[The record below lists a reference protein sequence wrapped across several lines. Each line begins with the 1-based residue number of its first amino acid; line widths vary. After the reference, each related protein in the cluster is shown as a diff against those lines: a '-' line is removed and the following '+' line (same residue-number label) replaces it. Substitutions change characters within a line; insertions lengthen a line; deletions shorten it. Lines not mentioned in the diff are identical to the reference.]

1 MDGQIVGHQ
10 EGTRVGDLLL
20 FKTMNASIQTLEQLR
35 KESRAGRLVGWTQ
48 LKLSCNLNDF
58 PPEIFDLADT
68 LEILDLSGNALSSLP
83 ERLPELHK
91 LKILFCSD
99 NQFTELPRVLG
110 QCKALSMVGFRH
122 NNIRH
127 VAPEALPPLLR
138 WLILTGNQLTE
149 LPSELGHRPHLQKLM
164 VAGNRL
170 QSLPKELSNCKNLEL
185 IRIAANRFE
194 ALPAVLLKLPRLSW
208 LSYSGNPFCSSD
220 EQTALQDTPVKRIP
234 WSSLAVQQKLGEGAS
249 GVIYQAS
256 LQTDNPIPVAVKV
269 FKGELTSD
277 GLPMSEMAA
286 CMRAGS
292 HPNLITVL
300 GKIEE
305 HPENANGLVMS
316 LVEASYRNLAGPP
329 SFASCTRDVYTGD
342 LRFSL
347 SEVLSIASGIASV
360 AQQVHAKG
368 IMHGD
373 LYAHNI
379 LLGKSGH
386 ALLGDFG
393 AACFKPTDASQR
405 LALEKIEVRAFGYL
419 LEELLERCESE
430 ARTVAT
436 CATLTHLTALRDACL
451 HTDAS
456 LRPVFAEIVASIPS
470 KS

>member
-1 MDGQIVGHQ
+1 
-10 EGTRVGDLLL
+10 LLL
-20 FKTMNASIQTLEQLR
+20 FNTMNASIQTLEQFR
-35 KESRAGRLVGWTQ
+35 EEFRAGRLTGRTQ
-48 LKLSCNLNDF
+48 LKLSCHLKEF
-58 PPEIFDLADT
+58 PPEIFDLADS

-83 ERLPELHK
+83 DRLPELHK

-99 NQFTELPRVLG
+99 NHFIELPRVLG
-110 QCKALSMVGFRH
+110 QCKALSMIGFRN

-127 VAPEALPPLLR
+127 ISPEALPPLLR

-170 QSLPKELSNCKNLEL
+170 QTLPKELVNCKKLEL

-220 EQTALQDTPVKRIP
+220 EQIALQDTPVSLIP
-234 WSSLAVQQKLGEGAS
+234 WNFLALQQKLGEGAS
-249 GVIYQAS
+249 GVIYQAFW
-256 LQTDNPIPVAVKV
+256 QADAPIPIPVAVKV
-269 FKGELTSD
+269 FKGALTSD

-300 GKIEE
+300 GKIEG
-305 HPENANGLVMS
+305 HPDNANGLVMS

-329 SFASCTRDVYTGD
+329 SFASCTRDVYAD
-342 LRFSL
+342 DFRLSL
-347 SEVLSIASGIASV
+347 SEGLCIAFGIASV
-360 AQQVHAKG
+360 AEQVHAKG

-379 LLGKSGH
+379 LLGQDGH

-393 AACFKPTDASQR
+393 AACFKPADAAQS

-430 ARTVAT
+430 ATTSAT
-436 CATLTHLTALRDACL
+436 FATLSHLRALRDACL
-451 HTDAS
+451 HTDAT
-456 LRPVFAEIVASIPS
+456 LRPVFTEIVASLRS
-470 KS
+470 KSQKIL